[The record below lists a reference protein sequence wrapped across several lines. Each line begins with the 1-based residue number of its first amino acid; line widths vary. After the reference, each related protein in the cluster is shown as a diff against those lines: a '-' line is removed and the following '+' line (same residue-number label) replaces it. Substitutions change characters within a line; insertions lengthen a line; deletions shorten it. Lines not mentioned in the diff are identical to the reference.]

1 MDTYSDNEFIEGFK
15 QSDQRMLNA
24 FYKLHFASIQ
34 QLVILN
40 GGDSQEAKDV
50 YQEGIIV
57 LYEKILD
64 NKLVLTSS
72 LKTYLYSICRNLW
85 LKQLQRKSKFTSS
98 IADNEAYHPIADEDV
113 LLIEEEMKQ
122 FDGMKLAMENIG
134 EPCYSLIND
143 FYFNQLSMADLTLK
157 YNYTNADNTKNQK
170 YKCMNRLKKIFFE
183 LYIPPVK

>member
-1 MDTYSDNEFIEGFK
+1 
-15 QSDQRMLNA
+15 
-24 FYKLHFASIQ
+24 
-34 QLVILN
+34 
-40 GGDSQEAKDV
+40 
-50 YQEGIIV
+50 
-57 LYEKILD
+57 
-64 NKLVLTSS
+64 
-72 LKTYLYSICRNLW
+72 LW